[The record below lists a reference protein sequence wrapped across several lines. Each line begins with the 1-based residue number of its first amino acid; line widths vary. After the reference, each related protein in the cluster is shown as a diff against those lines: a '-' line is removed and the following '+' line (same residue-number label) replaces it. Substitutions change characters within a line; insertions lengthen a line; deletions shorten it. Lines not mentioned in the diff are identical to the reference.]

1 MLKRRRII
9 LYGILRIM
17 VLNNSGIRKPYA
29 DRSYLD
35 INLSCR

>member
-1 MLKRRRII
+1 MLERTYNIFIGLK
-9 LYGILRIM
+9 
-17 VLNNSGIRKPYA
+17 VLNNSGIREPYA